1 MTGVS
6 QQLSPSWLHLVL
18 VKKFSGRSHDSLSSP
33 LLLILLHPLLT
44 LASLLAVREAQ
55 SCSLGMWLQGWE
67 REVNRSNH
75 RSHLWGST
83 RGLGMVIQVVTVELE
98 YVGKGEEVKYV
109 VMKRRLASVE
119 R

>member
-33 LLLILLHPLLT
+33 LLLILLHSLLT
-44 LASLLAVREAQ
+44 LASLVAVREAQ
-55 SCSLGMWLQGWE
+55 SCTLGRGC
-67 REVNRSNH
+67 REAEVDWATH
-75 RSHLWGST
+75 GSHLWGST
-83 RGLGMVIQVVTVELE
+83 RGLGMGLRVELGC
-98 YVGKGEEVKYV
+98 VGEGEEV
-109 VMKRRLASVE
+109 RRV